1 MTTLELRHR
10 LEQSKDFND
19 VFSLVK
25 AAVEKTIR
33 LHRAGLTLVLSP
45 LPNHI
50 GAYHV
55 MGSNLIVMNRNI
67 LAMVQAT
74 SSSKAE
80 ENAFVFSIL
89 THEYLHAL
97 GFADEGTVRNMV
109 KKISIENLGE
119 DHLVVQMSSGDF
131 LKLYPQLRTLAP
143 DKDSNGYE
151 IVKDFDSSRMPY
163 IG

>member
-19 VFSLVK
+19 VFNLVK
-25 AAVEKTIR
+25 AAVENTIR
-33 LHRAGLTLVLSP
+33 LHRAGLTLVLSS

-109 KKISIENLGE
+109 KKI
-119 DHLVVQMSSGDF
+119 
-131 LKLYPQLRTLAP
+131 QL
-143 DKDSNGYE
+143 
-151 IVKDFDSSRMPY
+151 
-163 IG
+163 